1 MISLLL
7 PYYISIISLFL
18 LLFPYFPYFF
28 PITVLYLRFFQY
40 FFTVHMLNNLTVT
53 IKTRLKHSKQT
64 NNNIAN
70 PIGTA
75 TLTTTLQSFAQ
86 RYERKTKK

>member
-40 FFTVHMLNNLTVT
+40 FFTVHMLNNLTD
-53 IKTRLKHSKQT
+53 TRLKHSKQT